1 MTFQGAPSLAKS
13 EDDMKRADDKPS
25 SDAQPIALKIICPPP
40 EVRHITLRITYSS
53 PPEVRHITPRVT
65 YSSPPEVRH
74 ITPRIV
80 RGTPP
85 SCPWSD
91 LMKGNKKQ
99 NGSE

>member
-25 SDAQPIALKIICPPP
+25 SDVQPIALKIICP
-40 EVRHITLRITYSS
+40 
-53 PPEVRHITPRVT
+53 
-65 YSSPPEVRH
+65 PPEVRH

-99 NGSE
+99 NERSE

>member
-25 SDAQPIALKIICPPP
+25 SDAQPIALKIVCPPP
-40 EVRHITLRITYSS
+40 EMRHITLRI
-53 PPEVRHITPRVT
+53 T

-85 SCPWSD
+85 SCPWSN

-99 NGSE
+99 NERSE